1 MRIVVGVV
9 ERVVHFVRRRFT
21 TAARAARSLTTLTG
35 KKRRFFIDS
44 CRWFVVFFGRKEQK
58 GGKKKERTHTLI
70 VVEPGFTCSSS
81 SLVSFTEFY
90 RVLPSFAFA
99 GGSDEVRFRR
109 LCADGPSFFLNK
121 FISAHDVV
129 FLLFLSLLTGQ
140 KKRTSTSRV
149 GALFFSS
156 P

>member
-99 GGSDEVRFRR
+99 GGSDLRFVSVD
-109 LCADGPSFFLNK
+109 CARMGRVFF
-121 FISAHDVV
+121 
-129 FLLFLSLLTGQ
+129 
-140 KKRTSTSRV
+140 
-149 GALFFSS
+149 
-156 P
+156 